1 MDSIIQDIRYGIRS
15 LLKRPAFTVIAII
28 TLAIGIGANTA
39 IFSVVDATLLRQLP
53 YPESERLVML
63 WSTGAA
69 GTPMG
74 SCVPD
79 YGESRAH
86 DQVFEGLGAYWY
98 GDFNLTG
105 DNQNAERV
113 QGAFVTTNFFSVLGV
128 TPVLGR
134 GFQAADDHFGPH
146 RVVLLSHELW

>member
-1 MDSIIQDIRYGIRS
+1 MDSILKDLRYGVRS
-15 LLKRPAFTVIAII
+15 LLKRPGFTVIAIM

-53 YPESERLVML
+53 YPASERLVML
-63 WSTGAA
+63 WSTGK
-69 GTPMG
+69 GQMS

-79 YGESRAH
+79 YREWR
-86 DQVFEGLGAYWY
+86 DQNQVFTGLGAYWY

-113 QGAFVTTNFFSVLGV
+113 QGAFVTSNFFSVLGV

-134 GFQAADDHFGPH
+134 GFQAAD
-146 RVVLLSHELW
+146 E